1 MYANFNFIILFK
13 NQINNNKST
22 IIITPKINSTKI
34 PFNKLFSTFYFIN
47 FIKGTLKY

>member
-22 IIITPKINSTKI
+22 IIINLKINSTKI
-34 PFNKLFSTFYFIN
+34 PFNKLFPTFILL
-47 FIKGTLKY
+47 IL